1 MKRNLLINGGF
12 ALALAILTII
22 GLLNY
27 MNIKKMNE
35 EERWEHHTYA
45 VTREFDELLSAL
57 QDVETGEL
65 GFVIT
70 GKEEF
75 LKPYHAARDHIDLRL
90 AHIRALAAEDPRHE
104 NYVRRLEP
112 LIKEKLAT
120 AEAMIELRRAA
131 GFQAAYHLVVAEQAR
146 DLMKEIRRR
155 VTESREEEEHFLT
168 ELNDVE
174 HVRIRKALLA
184 LIAGSAVSFSLLV
197 MVFLLLKREIAR
209 RNVVEEE
216 LRTHRDNLEEL
227 VQKRTILLE
236 QAKYEA
242 EIGNRTKSEFLTN
255 MSHEMRTPLTGVL
268 GIIDMLLTNDLTE
281 EDQRHFLN
289 MAKTSADTLKQ
300 LINDILELS
309 MIEAG
314 KICFIMQSFDI
325 RACIRF
331 AADMFKMEA
340 DRKGLGFF
348 PEIDEGVPERVVGD
362 EVRLRQVLVS
372 LIGNAV
378 KFTEQ
383 GKIFISVRLEQD
395 VLRFVVRDTGI
406 GIPADY
412 LNTIFDNFTQADVSL
427 TRKHGGAGLG
437 LALTKQIIENMGGK
451 IRVESR
457 PGEGSEFCFTIPFVK
472 AAP

>member
-1 MKRNLLINGGF
+1 LKKNLLINGGF
-12 ALALAILTII
+12 ALALVILTII

-27 MNIKKMNE
+27 LNIKKMNE

-45 VTREFDELLSAL
+45 VAREFDELLSAL
-57 QDVETGEL
+57 QDVETGER

-70 GKEEF
+70 GKEDF
-75 LKPYHAARDHIDLRL
+75 LKPYHAAFDQIDLKL
-90 AHIRALAAEDPRHE
+90 AHIQELTAADPRHE
-104 NYVRRLEP
+104 DHLDEIKP
-112 LIKEKLAT
+112 LIREKLAT
-120 AEAMIELRRAA
+120 SKTTVELRRAA
-131 GFQAAYHLVVAEQAR
+131 GFQAAYQLIVAERGR
-146 DLMKEIRRR
+146 DLKHEIRRR
-155 VTESREEEEHFLT
+155 VTEAREEEEQLLT
-168 ELNDVE
+168 ELNDEE
-174 HVRIRKALLA
+174 HARIRKALLA
-184 LIAGSAVSFSLLV
+184 LVAGSGVSFSLLV

-242 EIGNRTKSEFLTN
+242 EIGNRAKSEFLTN

-268 GIIDMLLTNDLTE
+268 GIIDMLLTNDLTDE
-281 EDQRHFLN
+281 QRYFLN
-289 MAKTSADTLKQ
+289 MAKTSAGTLKQ

-325 RACIRF
+325 RTCIRF

-340 DRKGLGFF
+340 DRKGLGFLL
-348 PEIDEGVPERVVGD
+348 EIDEGIPEMVVGD
-362 EVRLRQVLVS
+362 AARLRQVLVS
-372 LIGNAV
+372 LVGNAV

-383 GKIFISVRLEQD
+383 GSIVVSVRLEQD

-412 LNTIFDNFTQADVSL
+412 LNTIFEKFTQADVSL
-427 TRKHGGAGLG
+427 TRKYGGAGLG
-437 LALTKQIIENMGGK
+437 LALTRQIVENMGGK

-472 AAP
+472 ATS